1 MSKPI
6 DKIAILH
13 DMCGIGKAALTNIMP
28 VISVMG
34 IEACPIPTL
43 ILSTHTG
50 GFGKPV
56 IKYTEGFIEET
67 IEHYRENEIS
77 FQGIFVG
84 YLGNKENL
92 NSAKNFIKKFKN
104 ENNLVVFDPICGDS
118 GNLYSN
124 FNDEYVKDL
133 KEIIRFSNIIT
144 PNFTEACLLSGKKVK
159 ESISEE
165 EIKDILKS
173 LINLGARDIIVT
185 SIPMKE
191 NEIGVLI
198 YNSKIN
204 SFKVISHKK
213 EIKSYPGTGDIFA
226 SVLIGSLIK
235 GLSIEEAS
243 EKASDFVLE
252 CIKESNKYDYPSK
265 EGVLLEKCLFK
276 LVN

>member
-1 MSKPI
+1 
-6 DKIAILH
+6 
-13 DMCGIGKAALTNIMP
+13 MCGIGKAALTNIMP